1 MRAEVGYPPLV
12 TPLSQIVGTQAV
24 FNVLTGKRWSVV
36 SKEMKDY
43 ICGYYGKAPGRMDK
57 DIVAKVVGNSEMLPP
72 DVAPG
77 SLVTT
82 TYAQVEEEIGDLA
95 KSEED
100 VLMYALFPNEARTF
114 LSKHR
119 TSEKVDFL
127 MEQESSHT
135 KEDDY
140 VDINQIRELV
150 RVAEESG
157 VGEIV
162 VEEEGTRIAVRMPGT
177 MSAEAAAVAAA
188 AAPVAAVAPAPA
200 AAPAAAADD
209 VERPSDW
216 YAVTAPMVGTFYT
229 SPAPGEPPFVQ
240 VGGRGCRQ
248 PDAVHRRGHEAHERD
263 RRRGDGHR
271 PRGVPRGRHARR
283 VRHGAVLHRAP
294 RCPGSGS
301 GDGIMFNKILIA
313 NRGEV
318 ALRIMRACKE
328 LGVKTVAV
336 YSTEDADTYPV
347 QYADEAVCIGPR
359 SGEQELPHHGQHHR
373 RGENHR
379 RGSRASRLRLPRR
392 ERRLRPR
399 LRR

>member
-1 MRAEVGYPPLV
+1 M
-12 TPLSQIVGTQAV
+12 GTQAV

-82 TYAQVEEEIGDLA
+82 TYSQVEEEIGDLA

-100 VLMYALFPNEARTF
+100 VLMYALFPNEARTY

-162 VEEEGTRIAVRMPGT
+162 VEEEGRASPCACRALRRPTFRRGRPGGRRRACRAR
-177 MSAEAAAVAAA
+177 SRRR
-188 AAPVAAVAPAPA
+188 PA
-200 AAPAAAADD
+200 ADESDRPAG
-209 VERPSDW
+209 W
-216 YAVTAPMVGTFYT
+216 
-229 SPAPGEPPFVQ
+229 
-240 VGGRGCRQ
+240 
-248 PDAVHRRGHEAHERD
+248 
-263 RRRGDGHR
+263 
-271 PRGVPRGRHARR
+271 
-283 VRHGAVLHRAP
+283 
-294 RCPGSGS
+294 
-301 GDGIMFNKILIA
+301 
-313 NRGEV
+313 
-318 ALRIMRACKE
+318 
-328 LGVKTVAV
+328 
-336 YSTEDADTYPV
+336 
-347 QYADEAVCIGPR
+347 
-359 SGEQELPHHGQHHR
+359 
-373 RGENHR
+373 
-379 RGSRASRLRLPRR
+379 
-392 ERRLRPR
+392 
-399 LRR
+399 

>member
-1 MRAEVGYPPLV
+1 
-12 TPLSQIVGTQAV
+12 
-24 FNVLTGKRWSVV
+24 
-36 SKEMKDY
+36 MKDY

-82 TYAQVEEEIGDLA
+82 TYAQVEEEIGDPA

-140 VDINQIRELV
+140 VDINQILELV

-162 VEEEGTRIAVRMPGT
+162 VEEEGTRIAVRMPGN
-177 MSAEAAAVAAA
+177 
-188 AAPVAAVAPAPA
+188 
-200 AAPAAAADD
+200 D
-209 VERPSDW
+209 VGRGRCRGRCGRAGCRRGSGSRRRSGSRCRRRGASERLVRRHGSI
-216 YAVTAPMVGTFYT
+216 VGTFYT
-229 SPAPGEPPFVQ
+229 SRHPAN
-240 VGGRGCRQ
+240 RRSCRWG
-248 PDAVHRRGHEAHERD
+248 DEVAITRRCARRGHEAIERD
-263 RRRGDGHR
+263 RRREMGTVREVRLEDAAH
-271 PRGVPRGRHARR
+271 R

-336 YSTEDADTYPV
+336 ST
-347 QYADEAVCIGPR
+347 
-359 SGEQELPHHGQHHR
+359 
-373 RGENHR
+373 
-379 RGSRASRLRLPRR
+379 
-392 ERRLRPR
+392 
-399 LRR
+399 